1 MIQPP
6 PTSTLFPYTTLFRS
20 YYVKSLMGGARL
32 SDNEE
37 RLISHQFHQVELNVG
52 EWVRLAASVLSSRV
66 QNPVVISPPIAATS
80 RIRHVDLVKIGT
92 SSVLVVVVLEPGAVR
107 QQVLRTMEELS
118 SEDLSQEAA

>member
-37 RLISHQFHQVELNVG
+37 RLISHQFHQVELDVG

-66 QNPVVISPPIAATS
+66 QNPVVVDRKSSRLNSSHTVISY
-80 RIRHVDLVKIGT
+80 
-92 SSVLVVVVLEPGAVR
+92 AVFCLKQKR
-107 QQVLRTMEELS
+107 YCK
-118 SEDLSQEAA
+118 